1 MKKLLSG
8 ALALVLCAAL
18 SGCGSTSGDEKSLV
32 IGASITPH
40 AEIIKNIQNHQAAL
54 PGYDDEPEY
63 IPYASGEVETMPLV
77 DPNPVKSTFIPAV
90 WERRKVAKI
99 MKRMREGRY
108 KLRTLCVPPPD
119 V

>member
-40 AEIIKNIQNHQAAL
+40 AEIIKNIQPDLKRWATRWRSWSSAITTSL
-54 PGYDDEPEY
+54 
-63 IPYASGEVETMPLV
+63 
-77 DPNPVKSTFIPAV
+77 
-90 WERRKVAKI
+90 
-99 MKRMREGRY
+99 MKH
-108 KLRTLCVPPPD
+108 
-119 V
+119 

>member
-1 MKKLLSG
+1 MMASW
-8 ALALVLCAAL
+8 
-18 SGCGSTSGDEKSLV
+18 TIYDEKEGKEIRL
-32 IGASITPH
+32 TPRQI
-40 AEIIKNIQNHQAAL
+40 AIIKNIQNHQAAL